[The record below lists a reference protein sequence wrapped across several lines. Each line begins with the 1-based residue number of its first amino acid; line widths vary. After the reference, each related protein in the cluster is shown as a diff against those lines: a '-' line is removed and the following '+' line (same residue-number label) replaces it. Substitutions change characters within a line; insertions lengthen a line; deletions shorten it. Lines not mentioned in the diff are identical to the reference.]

1 MHYGSSLDAL
11 DRFFRGTTMQHAR
24 SVTYTFDGQGRPL
37 AIPDAQGRE
46 RRYEYN
52 DAECSVWESA
62 PDGSACL
69 WVFDPTP
76 RPIPAHDKASGCTV
90 DYPPSGPLTI
100 DNPHY
105 RPQSF
110 VDPQGGKTVY
120 DYDDA
125 RGTVRVTRPD
135 GTASTY
141 DQDPRGRL
149 MPRFDAR
156 SGRVIQR
163 LEHYPDVSIYTY
175 TVEEPSPSGAA
186 GTVE

>member
-1 MHYGSSLDAL
+1 MHEHDGA
-11 DRFFRGTTMQHAR
+11 HPR
-24 SVTYTFDGQGRPL
+24 SVTYTYDLQMRRVVVC
-37 AIPDAQGRE
+37 DAPGRE

-76 RPIPAHDKASGCTV
+76 RPIPAHDLGLGRTV

-105 RPQSF
+105 RPRSF
-110 VDPQGGKTVY
+110 LDPRGGKTVY
-120 DYDDA
+120 DYDDV
-125 RGTVRVTRPD
+125 RRTVRVTSPD
-135 GTASTY
+135 GTATTY

-149 MPRFDAR
+149 MPVFGSR
-156 SGRVIQR
+156 SGKVTQM
-163 LEHYPDVSIYTY
+163 LERFPDISIYSY
-175 TVEEPSPSGAA
+175 VVKEPSPAGAPA
-186 GTVE
+186 TDPEVE